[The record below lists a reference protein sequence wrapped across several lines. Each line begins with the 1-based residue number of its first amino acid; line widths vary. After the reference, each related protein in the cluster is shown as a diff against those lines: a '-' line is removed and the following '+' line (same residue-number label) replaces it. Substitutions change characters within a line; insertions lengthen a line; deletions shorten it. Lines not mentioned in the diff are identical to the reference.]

1 MVNSR
6 WAPPADV
13 LDRVSWRCIGPY
25 RAGRVVAV
33 TGHPTERNVFYFGS
47 TGGGVWRTDDA
58 GVYWKNISDGF
69 FKRASVGAIAL
80 APAAPSVIY
89 VGMGEACIRGNV
101 SHGDGVYR
109 SDDGGETWRHLGLAE
124 TRNIAKIR
132 VDPFDPEVVY
142 VGALGHA
149 HGPNPERGIYRSRDG
164 GRTWT
169 RVLYRNPKTGAA
181 DLSIDPNDRRT
192 IYATLWEAVR
202 RPWEIVS
209 GGSGSGIFRSRDGG
223 DTWTEIT
230 RATGLPSG
238 VLGKIGIS
246 ASPKSGRVYAIVE
259 AKDGGVFRSEDG
271 GDTWQRG
278 STATALRER
287 AWYYE
292 HVQAHPSDPDVVW
305 VLNKSVWISRDAG
318 ATFDALSMPHKDHHD
333 VWIDPRDP
341 ERIVEGN
348 DAGTIVSLN
357 GGLSWSTMFNQPT
370 AEIYHV
376 AVDDAFPYRVY
387 GAQQDNTTIGLPSRT
402 MTGAI
407 TMAQA
412 FEVGGGESGCISVK
426 PNDPDIVYATNH
438 LGTLTRM
445 DRRTGQ
451 TQNVAV
457 WPVASRGAAAKSLR
471 YRFNWTTP
479 VLVSRQ
485 APHALYVGANRLFRS
500 LDEGRSWT
508 PISRDLTRND
518 ASKQGDSGGPITVDN
533 GGVDHY
539 CTLSVI
545 AESPSSGDTLWV
557 GSDDGLVHVSR
568 NGGKRW
574 TNVTPR
580 AVKPFAFVTS
590 IELSRHDDATAYVTL
605 TRYKLDDFA
614 PYIFRTTDRGRT
626 WKAITNG
633 IPKDEFARVVR
644 EDPENPRLLF
654 AGTEAGAY
662 VSFDAGGRWHRL
674 GRALP
679 FVPVHDIVIAGSD
692 LVVATHGRSFWILDD
707 LSVLRQIAK
716 AKLSGAHLF
725 TPRLAHRIRV
735 EADTAH
741 QHRRGHESG
750 DKRQRRFAQEGAL
763 VVAYEGQRP
772 IDAGMNAPDGA
783 TVWFW
788 LPKVPQS
795 ARLSILDARG
805 RVIRALEPHLRAGLN
820 KVTWDMRY
828 GPAVAVAAAA
838 DVALVGPRAV
848 PGTYRVRLEADG
860 TKLEQDLVIEKDP
873 RVSASDRDLTEQF
886 KLHLRIRD
894 KLSEVH
900 KAINDIRSAR
910 EGGKI
915 PARLTALEGRL
926 MQVKAKSHGEMASY
940 PPMLNQQLG
949 NLAVIVDGAEAAP
962 TESMREAFAFLSERA
977 DKLVAEVRALLP
989 QRAQRTRRTRT
1000 PAAAHARETVR
1011 AAAYS

>member
-1 MVNSR
+1 MVKSR
-6 WAPPADV
+6 WTPPADV
-13 LDRVSWRCIGPY
+13 LDRASWRCIGPY

-33 TGHPTERNVFYFGS
+33 AGHPTERNVFYFGS

-58 GVYWKNISDGF
+58 GIYWTNVSDRF
-69 FKRASVGAIAL
+69 FERASVGAIAI
-80 APAAPSVIY
+80 APAAPNVIY

-124 TRNIAKIR
+124 TRHIAKIR
-132 VDPFDPEVVY
+132 IDPFDQDVVY
-142 VGALGHA
+142 VAALGHA

-169 RVLYRNPKTGAA
+169 RVLYRNSKTGAA
-181 DLSIDPNDRRT
+181 DLSIDPNERRT
-192 IYATLWEAVR
+192 VYATLWEAVR

-230 RATGLPSG
+230 RAAGLPDG
-238 VLGKIGIS
+238 VRGKVGIS
-246 ASPKSGRVYAIVE
+246 AAPKSGRVYLIVE

-271 GDTWQRG
+271 GDTWERG

-292 HVQAHPSDPDVVW
+292 HVHAHPSDPDTVW

-341 ERIVEGN
+341 DRIVEGN

-357 GGLSWSTMFNQPT
+357 GGRSWSNMFNQPT

-376 AVDDAFPYRVY
+376 AVDNAFPYRVY

-402 MTGAI
+402 TTGAI
-407 TMAQA
+407 TMAHA
-412 FEVGGGESGCISVK
+412 FEVGGGESGFISVK
-426 PNDPDIVYATNH
+426 PSDPEVVYATNH

-445 DRRTGQ
+445 DRRSGQ

-457 WPVASRGAAAKSLR
+457 WPVSSRGATARSLR

-479 VLVSRQ
+479 VLVSRH
-485 APHALYVGANRLFRS
+485 APHALYVGANRLLRS
-500 LDEGRSWT
+500 LDEGRSWKA
-508 PISRDLTRND
+508 ISPDLTRD
-518 ASKQGDSGGPITVDN
+518 DKAKQGDSGGPITVDN
-533 GGVDHY
+533 SGVDHY
-539 CTLSVI
+539 CTISVI
-545 AESPSSGDTLWV
+545 AESPRSIDTLWV
-557 GSDDGLVHVSR
+557 GSDDGLVHASR

-590 IELSRHDDATAYVTL
+590 IEPSRHDDATAYVTL

-614 PYIFRTTDRGRT
+614 PYIFRTTDGGGT

-633 IPKDEFARVVR
+633 LPKNEFVRVVR

-674 GRALP
+674 GGALP
-679 FVPVHDIVIAGSD
+679 FVPVHDIVIADSD
-692 LVVATHGRSFWILDD
+692 LVAATHGRSFWILDD
-707 LSVLRQIAK
+707 LSVLRQVAAVK
-716 AKLSGAHLF
+716 PTSAHLF
-725 TPRLAHRIRV
+725 APRRAYRLRV
-735 EADTAH
+735 EEDTAH
-741 QHRRGHESG
+741 LHRRGHESG
-750 DKRQRRFAQEGAL
+750 DKRQRRFAQEGTL
-763 VVAYEGQRP
+763 IVTYEGQRP
-772 IDAGMNAPDGA
+772 IDAGTNAAEGA
-783 TVWFW
+783 TLWFW
-788 LPKVPQS
+788 LPKVPS
-795 ARLSILDARG
+795 NARLSILDARG
-805 RVIRALEPHLRAGLN
+805 RVVRTLEPHLRTGLN
-820 KVTWDMRY
+820 KATWDMRY
-828 GPAVAVAAAA
+828 ASAVAVTAAA
-838 DVALVGPRAV
+838 DVALLGPRAV
-848 PGTYRVRLEADG
+848 AGRYRVRLDADG

-873 RVSASDRDLTEQF
+873 RVISTDRDLGEQF
-886 KLHLRIRD
+886 KLHLQIRD

-900 KAINDIRSAR
+900 DAINDIRAAR
-910 EGGKI
+910 EAGKI
-915 PARLTALEGRL
+915 RARLTSLEGLL

-940 PPMLNQQLG
+940 PPMLNHQLS
-949 NLAVIVDGAEAAP
+949 NLAVIVDAAEAAP
-962 TESMREAFAFLSERA
+962 TESMREAFASLSERA
-977 DKLVAEVRALLP
+977 DKLVAEVRTLLP
-989 QRAQRTRRTRT
+989 RRSPRTRRARAGTRW
-1000 PAAAHARETVR
+1000 R
-1011 AAAYS
+1011 